1 MEVYIV
7 EQVYEGY
14 EAVFSTLDKA
24 IEFAK
29 NEERRNYGSYRIY
42 REYINKHRTI
52 PELIAYVENGVV
64 ELEKEN
70 ELCQTKKN

>member
-24 IEFAK
+24 IEFTK
-29 NEERRNYGSYRIY
+29 DENHLDYG
-42 REYINKHRTI
+42 EYIIFKEYIDRPKTI
-52 PELIAYVENGVV
+52 PILMAYVKYGVV
-64 ELEKEN
+64 ELKKEN
-70 ELCQTKKN
+70 DDDLHK